1 MLGVENCF
9 NVTSESVLRY
19 IYVYIFFFFGGGM
32 ELEEKLMRRQQ
43 KTNKFQQPTDWERI
57 KMRQLV

>member
-43 KTNKFQQPTDWERI
+43 KTNKFQQPTD
-57 KMRQLV
+57 